1 VLHVLEHLE
10 QHRLLFSRLLAFG
23 MGRLTFS
30 PGGLQLMPH
39 GVQLCTQGVH

>member
-10 QHRLLFSRLLAFG
+10 QHRPLFSCLLAFG

-30 PGGLQLMPH
+30 PGGLQLVPH
-39 GVQLCTQGVH
+39 GVQL